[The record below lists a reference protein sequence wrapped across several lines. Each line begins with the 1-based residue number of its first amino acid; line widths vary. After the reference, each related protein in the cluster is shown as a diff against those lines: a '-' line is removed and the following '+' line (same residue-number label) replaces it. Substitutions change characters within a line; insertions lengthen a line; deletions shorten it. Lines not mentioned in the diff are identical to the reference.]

1 MSSKLLKNG
10 IWLFILQVFNTV
22 VPMLT
27 LPYITRILEP
37 SGYGEFSLALNWVL
51 YFQVI
56 VEYGFGYWGVRKV
69 ATDNGRTLQKTF
81 NNIITARLLLLI
93 LSFFLMTIVFL
104 LSGKGL
110 DHFVCMSILFS
121 MVLGVAFQL
130 TWLFQGMQEMKYITL
145 INAISRL
152 ASVLL
157 IFLMVKRATDV
168 NLYAF
173 LYSATYIISAIMGL
187 YLAHKRYGLKFGVIC
202 LKEAI
207 GALREAWPLFI
218 SQAMA
223 KILSG
228 FGVTVLGMVAVSSA
242 VGIYSAIYKIPYAMA
257 LFFNPI
263 SQAIYPNISTEF
275 NKSVGNGFRR
285 IKKIATLVMPFFFII
300 SIATMYF
307 HRQIVQ
313 ICFGSEYSNYSN
325 ILVPLCLWFLF
336 SIINNFLGIQIL
348 VASGHQQEY
357 SKAFFISTLAAIVMY
372 IILGNL
378 FNIYGIAIATF
389 FAEITLT
396 VILFIQIKRIWRNV
410 DNA

>member
-56 VEYGFGYWGVRKV
+56 VEYGFGYWGARKV
-69 ATDNGRTLQKTF
+69 ATDNGSTLQKTF

-93 LSFFLMTIVFL
+93 LSFILMIIVFL
-104 LSGKGL
+104 FSGKGIN
-110 DHFVCMSILFS
+110 HFVCMCILFS

-152 ASVLL
+152 LSVLL
-157 IFLMVKRATDV
+157 IFVMIKKATDV

-187 YLAHKRYGLKFGVIC
+187 YLAHKRYGLKFCISGI
-202 LKEAI
+202 KEAEC
-207 GALREAWPLFI
+207 ALVEAWPLFI

-223 KILSG
+223 KMLSG
-228 FGVTVLGMVAVSSA
+228 FGVTVLGMVAASSA

-263 SQAIYPNISTEF
+263 SQSIYPNISAEF
-275 NKSVGNGFRR
+275 NKSSVNGFQR
-285 IKKIATLVMPFFFII
+285 IRKIATFIMPIFLII
-300 SIATMYF
+300 SIVTMYF
-307 HRQIVQ
+307 HHQIVQ
-313 ICFGSEYSNYSN
+313 LCFGSEYSSYSK
-325 ILVPLCLWFLF
+325 ILIPLCLWFLF
-336 SIINNFLGIQIL
+336 SVLNNFLGIQIL
-348 VASGHQQEY
+348 VASGNQKEY
-357 SKAFFISTLAAIVMY
+357 SKAFFISALAAIVMY
-372 IILGNL
+372 IIFGNL

-389 FAEITLT
+389 LAEITLT
-396 VILFIQIKRIWRNV
+396 VILLIQIKRIWRNI

>member
-1 MSSKLLKNG
+1 MCSKLLKNG

-56 VEYGFGYWGVRKV
+56 VEYGFGYWGARKV
-69 ATDNGRTLQKTF
+69 ATDNGSTLQKTF

-93 LSFFLMTIVFL
+93 LSFILMTTVFL
-104 LSGKGL
+104 FSGK
-110 DHFVCMSILFS
+110 DINHFICMCILFS

-145 INAISRL
+145 INAVSRL

-157 IFLMVKRATDV
+157 IFLMVKRDTDV

-187 YLAHKRYGLKFGVIC
+187 YLAHKRYGLKFGISSI
-202 LKEAI
+202 KDTI
-207 GALREAWPLFI
+207 GVLIEAWPLFI

-228 FGVTVLGMVAVSSA
+228 FGVTVLGMVAASSA

-275 NKSVGNGFRR
+275 TKSKINGLRR
-285 IKKIATLVMPFFFII
+285 IKKIAFCIMPLFAII
-300 SIATMYF
+300 SIIIMYF
-307 HRQIVQ
+307 SHQIVQ
-313 ICFGSEYSNYSN
+313 ICFGSDYSNYSN

-357 SKAFFISTLAAIVMY
+357 SKAFLISALAAIVMY

-396 VILFIQIKRIWRNV
+396 AILLIQIKRIWGNIE
-410 DNA
+410 NA